1 MTFKHLG
8 LIEPILKALEDKG
21 YATPSPI
28 QAQSIPILLDK
39 KDLLGC
45 AQTGTGK
52 TAAFAIPIIQQIYND
67 VEREKGK
74 KKIKALVVTPTR
86 ELAIQIADNFVEYT
100 KYARNISTTVIF
112 GGVKQGKQ
120 TARLDKGVDVLVAT
134 PGRLLDL
141 INQRFIS
148 LSDIQYIVL
157 DEADHMLDMG
167 FIHDVRKIIKL
178 LPQNRQSLLFSA
190 TMPKDIVEIS
200 QTLLGN
206 KFERIT
212 IKPDQATA
220 EKVEQ
225 AVYKVSKKNKGVLL
239 QDILNEKGQVS
250 TLVFSRTKHG
260 ANKIVKV
267 LNRSGFKAEAIHGN
281 KSQASRQKSLKA
293 FKDGKIHILVAT
305 DIAARGIDVDDLAL
319 VINYDLP
326 NIPETYV
333 HRIGRTGR
341 AAASG
346 IALSFCNGEER
357 AYLRDI
363 EKLINQ
369 KVPVITEHS
378 YVDNEPEPSSKDIK
392 ASKANNNR
400 GRSQGR
406 SSRDDRNATKKK
418 RPNKSRNNNRS
429 DRSNDKKDYR
439 PRGEDISRSKP
450 RGERSENR
458 NNSEQKPRDNKPNNK
473 RRNNRND
480 KPREER
486 QDQNSRSSQ
495 SSNPSRRSGN
505 NNPSNKKTKDGV
517 SKTERKFREGQ
528 KKSSDYKGKYR
539 PKGTMWELD

>member
-1 MTFKHLG
+1 
-8 LIEPILKALEDKG
+8 
-21 YATPSPI
+21 
-28 QAQSIPILLDK
+28 
-39 KDLLGC
+39 
-45 AQTGTGK
+45 
-52 TAAFAIPIIQQIYND
+52 
-67 VEREKGK
+67 
-74 KKIKALVVTPTR
+74 
-86 ELAIQIADNFVEYT
+86 
-100 KYARNISTTVIF
+100 
-112 GGVKQGKQ
+112 
-120 TARLDKGVDVLVAT
+120 
-134 PGRLLDL
+134 
-141 INQRFIS
+141 
-148 LSDIQYIVL
+148 
-157 DEADHMLDMG
+157 
-167 FIHDVRKIIKL
+167 
-178 LPQNRQSLLFSA
+178 
-190 TMPKDIVEIS
+190 MPKDIVEIS

-239 QDILNEKGQVS
+239 EDILNEKGQVS

-363 EKLINQ
+363 EKLIKQ

-392 ASKANNNR
+392 ASKANNSR

-418 RPNKSRNNNRS
+418 RPNKSRNDNRS
-429 DRSNDKKDYR
+429 DRSNDKKDDR
-439 PRGEDISRSKP
+439 PRREDISRSKP
-450 RGERSENR
+450 QGERSANR
-458 NNSEQKPRDNKPNNK
+458 NNSEQKPRDGKPNNK

-480 KPREER
+480 KPREEI

-495 SSNPSRRSGN
+495 SNNPSNRSGN
-505 NNPSNKKTKDGV
+505 NNPRNKKTKDGV